1 MMNKWGHFTLQRP
14 FNKSYSFQSHCLY
27 NFKKIYISILCS
39 QAADKNVTAKMYFRF
54 YRHDSWKTLLQ
65 LQETFDNGTL
75 LNSSIEVLNC
85 SAFDNGE
92 F

>member
-1 MMNKWGHFTLQRP
+1 MYYRP
-14 FNKSYSFQSHCLY
+14 SDKSYSFQSHCLY
-27 NFKKIYISILCS
+27 NFKKIILILFS
-39 QAADKNVTAKMYFRF
+39 QAPDKNVTAQMYFRF

-65 LQETFDNGTL
+65 LQENFDNGTL

-85 SAFDNGE
+85 SAFDSGE